1 MIRERELA
9 EEKEDLDDFMRS
21 IHDYLEQPAA
31 TEKEDSFKNE
41 ILGYLSL
48 IEERPRESFKL
59 PELKVGK
66 ISKDLFSHRGKPET
80 KDKEKAVGK
89 LDTSA
94 LFHSGD
100 DFKKPAAAAVSVSG
114 DACKNAR
121 AVLEDKISSS
131 NRDIGALKNYN
142 KRKIVGVR
150 EATSEEAGSKVA
162 SKTTR
167 EWKWKSKKPEVA
179 ALQQFVESS
188 GRHMGAGGIVNRKR
202 NEATMELE
210 KKSEELAKNLE
221 AKEREF
227 QGGFERH
234 DSKLTSSS

>member
-1 MIRERELA
+1 MPNSKMHLIRERELA
-9 EEKEDLDDFMRS
+9 EEKEDFDAFMRS

-31 TEKEDSFKNE
+31 SEKEDSFKNE

-66 ISKDLFSHRGKPET
+66 ISKDHFSHQGKPEM

-94 LFHSGD
+94 MFHTTD
-100 DFKKPAAAAVSVSG
+100 DFKKPTAAAVSVSG
-114 DACKNAR
+114 DACKSAR
-121 AVLEDKISSS
+121 AVLENRISSS
-131 NRDIGALKNYN
+131 TPNKEVGALKNYN
-142 KRKIVGVR
+142 KRKIVDVGVR
-150 EATSEEAGSKVA
+150 EVTSEEAGDRKGK
-162 SKTTR
+162 KT

-179 ALQQFVESS
+179 ALQQFVESKRRDI
-188 GRHMGAGGIVNRKR
+188 GCGGGIVNRKR

-227 QGGFERH
+227 QGGR
-234 DSKLTSSS
+234 